1 MAKIGVVRYI
11 VKEVLRSIRNMN
23 EATTTGNVAG
33 YNTPF
38 AFSGENDDDRKKKY
52 LKNQGY
58 TIVEN
63 RWLDLKRDVNRT
75 PPRKIADGVSNINK
89 QLQEIEKY
97 LNWYGRIRKESG
109 VGRDKYHKRTSKQLR
124 EMRARINRI
133 NEKLGRLSL

>member
-11 VKEVLRSIRNMN
+11 VKEVLRSLRNMN

-38 AFSGENDDDRKKKY
+38 AFSKETDDDRKKKY
-52 LKNQGY
+52 LKTQGY

-75 PPRKIADGVSNINK
+75 PPRKIADGVSTINK
-89 QLQEIEKY
+89 QLHEIEKY
-97 LNWYGRIRKESG
+97 LNWYGKLKHENELG
-109 VGRDKYHKRTSKQLR
+109 ADKYHKRTSKQLR
-124 EMRARINRI
+124 EMRARISRI

>member
-1 MAKIGVVRYI
+1 MDKTLRVI
-11 VKEVLRSIRNMN
+11 VKEVLRKVRSMN

-38 AFSGENDDDRKKKY
+38 AFSGEGDDDKKKKH

-75 PPRKIADGVSNINK
+75 PPRKIADGISNVNK
-89 QLQEIEKY
+89 QLHEIEKY
-97 LNWYGRIRKESG
+97 LNWFGRIRKENQ
-109 VGRDKYHKRTSKQLR
+109 VGPDRYHKRTTKQLK
-124 EMRARINRI
+124 EMRTRISRI
-133 NEKLGRLSL
+133 NEKLNRLSL

>member
-1 MAKIGVVRYI
+1 MSKIVRTI
-11 VKEVLRSIRNMN
+11 VKEVLRKVRNMN
-23 EATTTGNVAG
+23 EATTTASVAG

-38 AFSGENDDDRKKKY
+38 AFSGDSDDDKKKKY

-75 PPRKIADGVSNINK
+75 PPRKIADGVSNVNK

-109 VGRDKYHKRTSKQLR
+109 VGRDKYHKRTNTQLR
-124 EMRARINRI
+124 EIRTRINRI
-133 NEKLGRLSL
+133 NEKLNRLSI

>member
-1 MAKIGVVRYI
+1 MDKVVRTI
-11 VKEVLRSIRNMN
+11 VKEVLRKVRSMN
-23 EATTTGNVAG
+23 EATTTANVAG

-38 AFSGENDDDRKKKY
+38 AFSGDGDDEKKKKH

-75 PPRKIADGVSNINK
+75 APRKIADGVSHLNK

-97 LNWYGRIRKESG
+97 LNWYGKIRTEGG
-109 VGRDKYHKRTSKQLR
+109 VNKDKYHKRTSRQLK
-124 EMRARINRI
+124 EMRTRIVRI
-133 NEKLGRLSL
+133 NEKLNKLSL

>member
-1 MAKIGVVRYI
+1 MSKVVRTI
-11 VKEVLRSIRNMN
+11 VKEVLRKVRNMN
-23 EATTTGNVAG
+23 EATTTASVAG

-38 AFSGENDDDRKKKY
+38 AFSGDSDDDKKKKY

-75 PPRKIADGVSNINK
+75 PPRKIADGVSNVNK

-97 LNWYGRIRKESG
+97 LNWYGRIRKESD
-109 VGRDKYHKRTSKQLR
+109 V
-124 EMRARINRI
+124 
-133 NEKLGRLSL
+133 